1 VEWLEIAVRTPAEG
15 VELISGI
22 LIEMGTGG
30 VVIEDPALILQYA
43 REAHPDEWAI
53 PEAALKGRPLVKGYL
68 PCDEVLLNR
77 VEELKININQL
88 GLEPKPE
95 INTGVVAE
103 EDWANAWKK
112 YYKTVRIGERLVIKP
127 SWEDYTPLAGDLV
140 IEMDPGMAFGC
151 GTHATTALCLKL
163 LEKYIRPG
171 ITVYD
176 IGTGSG
182 ILAVAAAKLG
192 AGQVLAVDID
202 PVACRAA
209 LENAERNKMRTLVSV
224 RQGNLMELL
233 DNGAD
238 LVVANIIADVIA
250 GFAPDA
256 AKALSPGGIF
266 IASGIICDK
275 AEMVRGAV
283 EAAGLSVCEQLEE
296 GLWVALVMKKQGGR
310 K

>member
-43 REAHPDEWAI
+43 RDVHPDEWGI
-53 PEAALKGRPLVKGYL
+53 QETALKGHPVVKGYL
-68 PCDEVLLNR
+68 PCDEWLSDR
-77 VEELKININQL
+77 VEELKTAINQL
-88 GLEPKPE
+88 GLDTRPE

-112 YYKTVRIGERLVIKP
+112 YYQTVRIGERLVIKP
-127 SWEDYTPLAGDLV
+127 SWEDYTPQAGDLV

-163 LEKYIRPG
+163 LEKYITPG

-209 LENAERNKMRTLVSV
+209 LENVKRNNVSSRVSV

-233 DNGAD
+233 DNRAD

-256 AKALSPGGIF
+256 AKALSKDGLF
-266 IASGIICDK
+266 IASGIIRDK

-283 EAAGLSVCEQLEE
+283 ETAGLTVCEQLEE
-296 GLWVALVMKKQGGR
+296 GLWIALAMQKR
-310 K
+310 RLA